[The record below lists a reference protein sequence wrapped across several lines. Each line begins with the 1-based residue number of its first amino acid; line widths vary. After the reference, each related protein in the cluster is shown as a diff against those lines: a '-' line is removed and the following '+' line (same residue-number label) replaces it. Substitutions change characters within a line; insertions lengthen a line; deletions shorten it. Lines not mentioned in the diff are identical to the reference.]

1 MVAIMYKKA
10 WGQEK
15 PSAHSEDKCW
25 STCDL
30 EQHKS
35 GRRRDEI
42 FSGLKHNFV
51 KEEKCNWIVNWLV
64 FRRRPIQSRYLVTGH
79 NSLFM
84 FFALFFHLVINSIS
98 NHQPKK
104 GKTSCDTTSKCL
116 AWNFSAWEN
125 NCKVLLPSPYLL
137 NNYQYF
143 PQGPSYCQFVK
154 ISWQFSES
162 HGSPLTHR
170 GQPG

>member
-1 MVAIMYKKA
+1 MRI
-10 WGQEK
+10 
-15 PSAHSEDKCW
+15 S
-25 STCDL
+25 
-30 EQHKS
+30 
-35 GRRRDEI
+35 R
-42 FSGLKHNFV
+42 GLKDYFV
-51 KEEKCNWIVNWLV
+51 KEEKCNWIVNWSV

-84 FFALFFHLVINSIS
+84 FFAFLLLLVINSINILVISSIS
-98 NHQPKK
+98 NHLPKK
-104 GKTSCDTTSKCL
+104 GKASFDTTSKWL

-154 ISWQFSES
+154 ISWRFQNPTEPRS
-162 HGSPLTHR
+162 HTEVNQRRSGENGLIR
-170 GQPG
+170 